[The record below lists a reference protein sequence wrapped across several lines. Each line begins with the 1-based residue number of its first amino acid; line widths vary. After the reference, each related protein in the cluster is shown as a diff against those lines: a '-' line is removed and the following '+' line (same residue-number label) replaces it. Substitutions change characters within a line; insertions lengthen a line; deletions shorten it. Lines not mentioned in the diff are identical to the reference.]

1 MKTKLKIFIVSGF
14 ATVFL
19 ANFVF
24 ITCQNK
30 KLEKENTRL
39 ANNQRALLK
48 SVESFRLKDST
59 QVTQIEILSISK
71 DELEELCSEQTDEIS
86 ALKLKLSR
94 VKNYSQVSQQAE
106 YVIHDTVYDSV
117 YNTDTLK
124 CINFNNPYISLSG
137 CMTNSQFNGTIQ
149 TFDTTVTIVHKEYRK
164 RFLWFKWK
172 PYYKVTIHNKNPYS
186 SLTNQNYIEVK

>member
-19 ANFVF
+19 ANFAF

-39 ANNQRALLK
+39 VNNQHALLK

-137 CMTNSQFNGTIQ
+137 CMTNNQFNGTIQ

>member
-1 MKTKLKIFIVSGF
+1 MKTKIKIFIVFGL

-24 ITCQNK
+24 ITRQNK
-30 KLEKENTRL
+30 KLEKENIRL
-39 ANNQRALLK
+39 VNNQHALLK

-59 QVTQIEILSISK
+59 QVTQIEILSMSK

-137 CMTNSQFNGTIQ
+137 CMTNSQFNGIIQ
-149 TFDTTVTIVHKEYRK
+149 TFDTTVTVVHKEYRK

-186 SLTNQNYIEVK
+186 SLTNQNYIEIK

>member
-1 MKTKLKIFIVSGF
+1 MKTKIKIFIVSGF
-14 ATVFL
+14 AAVFL

-24 ITCQNK
+24 ITRQNK
-30 KLEKENTRL
+30 KLEKENVRL
-39 ANNQRALLK
+39 VNNQHALLK

-71 DELEELCSEQTDEIS
+71 NELEELCSEQTDEIS

-106 YVIHDTVYDSV
+106 YIIHDTIYDSV

-137 CMTNSQFNGTIQ
+137 CMTNSQFNGIIQ
-149 TFDTTVTIVHKEYRK
+149 TFDTTVTVVHKEYRK

>member
-14 ATVFL
+14 AAVFL
-19 ANFVF
+19 ANFAF

-30 KLEKENTRL
+30 KLEKENIRL
-39 ANNQRALLK
+39 VNNQHALLK

-71 DELEELCSEQTDEIS
+71 DELKELCSEQTDEIS

-106 YVIHDTVYDSV
+106 YIIHDTIYDSV

-149 TFDTTVTIVHKEYRK
+149 TFDTTITIVHKEYRK

>member
-1 MKTKLKIFIVSGF
+1 MKMKIKIFIVFGL

-19 ANFVF
+19 ANFAL
-24 ITCQNK
+24 TCQNK

-39 ANNQRALLK
+39 VNNQHALLK

-71 DELEELCSEQTDEIS
+71 NELEELCSEQTDEIS

-106 YVIHDTVYDSV
+106 YIIHDTIYDSV

-137 CMTNSQFNGTIQ
+137 CMTNSQFNGIIQ
-149 TFDTTVTIVHKEYRK
+149 TFDTTVTVVHKEYRK

>member
-19 ANFVF
+19 TNFAF

-39 ANNQRALLK
+39 VNNQHALLK

-59 QVTQIEILSISK
+59 QVAQIEILSISK
-71 DELEELCSEQTDEIS
+71 DELKELCSEQTDEIS

-106 YVIHDTVYDSV
+106 YIIHDTVYDSV

-124 CINFNNPYISLSG
+124 CINFNNLYINLSG
-137 CMTNSQFNGTIQ
+137 CMTNSQFNGIIQ

>member
-1 MKTKLKIFIVSGF
+1 MKTKIKIFIVSGL

-19 ANFVF
+19 ANFAF

-59 QVTQIEILSISK
+59 QVTQIEILSVSK

>member
-19 ANFVF
+19 ANFAF

-30 KLEKENTRL
+30 KLEKENIRL
-39 ANNQRALLK
+39 VNNQHALLK

>member
-1 MKTKLKIFIVSGF
+1 MKTKIKIFIVFGL

-24 ITCQNK
+24 ITRQNK
-30 KLEKENTRL
+30 KLEKENIRL
-39 ANNQRALLK
+39 VNNQHALLK

-59 QVTQIEILSISK
+59 QVTQIEILSMSK

>member
-1 MKTKLKIFIVSGF
+1 MKTKIKIFIVFGL

-24 ITCQNK
+24 ITRQNK
-30 KLEKENTRL
+30 KLEKENIRL
-39 ANNQRALLK
+39 VNNQHALLK

-86 ALKLKLSR
+86 TLKLKLSR

-137 CMTNSQFNGTIQ
+137 CMTNSQFNGIIQ
-149 TFDTTVTIVHKEYRK
+149 TFDTTVTVVHKEYRK

-186 SLTNQNYIEVK
+186 SLTNQNYIEIK

>member
-19 ANFVF
+19 ANFAF

-39 ANNQRALLK
+39 VNNQHALLK

-59 QVTQIEILSISK
+59 QVTQIEILSMSK

>member
-19 ANFVF
+19 ANFAF

-39 ANNQRALLK
+39 VNNQHALLK

-59 QVTQIEILSISK
+59 QVTQIEILSVSK

-94 VKNYSQVSQQAE
+94 VKNYSQISQQAE

-124 CINFNNPYISLSG
+124 CINFNNPYINLSG

>member
-19 ANFVF
+19 ANFAF

-39 ANNQRALLK
+39 VNNQHALLK